1 MSGRQAEG
9 WLGWEATW
17 GTGQSPPGW
26 GPPGGHP
33 GSLLGAGGPVSSV
46 CITESTA
53 IYPHRA
59 NRAAVSG
66 GTPTIFN
73 DFGGWGG
80 FAGWRGSEQ
89 RSQRASRP
97 LQGKFQGGEIKG
109 GCKAILTG

>member
-46 CITESTA
+46 CITVNSNLPA
-53 IYPHRA
+53 PGKPG
-59 NRAAVSG
+59 SG
-66 GTPTIFN
+66 K
-73 DFGGWGG
+73 
-80 FAGWRGSEQ
+80 WRNSDN
-89 RSQRASRP
+89 
-97 LQGKFQGGEIKG
+97 I
-109 GCKAILTG
+109 